1 MQPRLLRPQKPR
13 PRRLRLSKKSE
24 LSSTFE
30 SGAPSRR
37 TAARGGPSLD
47 REEATGVRRTVLP
60 GGLRVVTEYVPSV
73 RSASVGVWVGV
84 GSRDEGRSVAGAA
97 HFLEHLLFKSTPTR
111 SALDIAEVMDSVG
124 GELNAFTSKEQTC
137 FYAHVIDDDLPLAV
151 DLVSDVVL
159 NGRCRSEDVD
169 VERQVV
175 LEEISMRDDDPEDL
189 LGDAFL
195 GAMFGDHPIGRP
207 IIGTSDSIE
216 SMTRTQLHS
225 FHNRRYTPDR
235 MVVAVAGNVEH
246 EHTVELVRRA
256 FAKHLKTGVDPVPRR
271 EGTVRLRTDP
281 TLSLTTRDSE
291 QVHLSM
297 GVRAYGRHEGKHRWP
312 LSVLNTAVGGG
323 LSSRLFQRIR
333 EERGLAYSVYSTVD
347 TFADTGAF
355 SVYAACQPENLDEV
369 ATVAQEVLAE
379 VASDG
384 ITDAECARAKGSL
397 RGGLV
402 LGLED
407 SGSRMNRIGRSE
419 LNYGNHRTV
428 SDTLLRIDAVGT
440 DEVRRVAADL
450 LARPFGAAVV
460 GPYERKKDL
469 PPAVRKLVRR

>member
-1 MQPRLLRPQKPR
+1 MLPRKPLRR
-13 PRRLRLSKKSE
+13 SRLSKKDA
-24 LSSTFE
+24 
-30 SGAPSRR
+30 SGLAPSRR
-37 TAARGGPSLD
+37 TAVRGGSSVTPESPQS
-47 REEATGVRRTVLP
+47 GVRKSVLP
-60 GGLRVVTEYVPSV
+60 GGLRVVTEHVPGV

-84 GSRDEGRSVAGAA
+84 GSRDEGPTVAGAA

-111 SALDIAEVMDSVG
+111 SALDIAQVMDSVG

-159 NGRCRSEDVD
+159 RGQCRSSDVD
-169 VERQVV
+169 IERQVV

-195 GAMFGDHPIGRP
+195 GALFGDHAIGRP
-207 IIGTSDSIE
+207 VIGSSESIE
-216 SMTRTQLHS
+216 SMSRAQLHS
-225 FHNRRYTPDR
+225 FHARRYTPDR
-235 MVVAVAGNVEH
+235 MVVAVAGNIEH

-256 FAKHLKTGVDPVPRR
+256 FHGHLVPGKDPAPRR
-271 EGTVRLRTDP
+271 EGTLRLKSAP
-281 TLSLTTRDSE
+281 TLSLTKRDSE
-291 QVHLSM
+291 QVHLSL
-297 GVRAYGRHEGKHRWP
+297 GVRAFGRHEGQHRWP

-323 LSSRLFQRIR
+323 LSSRLFQEIR
-333 EERGLAYSVYSTVD
+333 EERGLAYSVYSSVD

-355 SVYAACQPENLDEV
+355 SVYAACQPENLAEV
-369 ATVAQEVLAE
+369 ATLARGVLAE
-379 VASDG
+379 VAAHG

-419 LNYGNHRTV
+419 LSYGNHR
-428 SDTLLRIDAVGT
+428 SISETLARIDSVT
-440 DEVRRVAADL
+440 TEQVREVAAEL
-450 LARPFGAAVV
+450 LSRPFAAAIV
-460 GPYERKKDL
+460 GPYKRKRDL
-469 PPAVRKLVRR
+469 PAAVLSILR